1 MTGKSQTYI
10 MKSKNIFQEVI
21 HTLIL
26 LLAAFVWGMAFPF
39 QSIGARYL
47 SGWSFLAIRSWLSVI
62 VMLPAVLIIER
73 GKGHTKESRKTDI
86 TAGVCGGIFLCLA
99 SGLQQIGIA
108 YTTAAKSGFITA
120 LYVIFVPIFSLIMFR
135 KKQPWKLWISVVLC
149 VTGLYFL
156 CMKDGFAGL
165 SEGDIMTLICAM
177 LFAGQILTV
186 SHFVKRVGAVKLT
199 FVQFVV
205 EAIMATVLMLIS
217 EQPTLTGI
225 YRAMPALLYAGIMSS
240 AVGYSLQAIGQ
251 KGLNPAVASL
261 AMCME
266 SVFSVIGGI
275 FILHEIPSAR
285 EAFGC
290 VLMFAA
296 IVLAELPMPVR
307 KKGEY
312 K

>member
-1 MTGKSQTYI
+1 
-10 MKSKNIFQEVI
+10 MKSNRLFQEFI
-21 HTLIL
+21 HTLLL

-73 GKGHTKESRKTDI
+73 GKKPMRESRKTDI
-86 TAGVCGGIFLCLA
+86 TAGICGGFFLCMA

-120 LYVIFVPIFSLIMFR
+120 LYVIFVPIFSLIMFH
-135 KKQPWKLWISVVLC
+135 KKQPFKLWISIALC

-165 SEGDIMTLICAM
+165 SQGDVLTFICAM

-199 FVQFVV
+199 FLQFVV
-205 EAIMATVLMLIS
+205 EAILATILMLIF
-217 EQPTLTGI
+217 EHPTMTGI
-225 YRAMPALLYAGIMSS
+225 YRAMPAILYAGIMSS

-251 KGLNPAVASL
+251 KGLNPAVATL

-275 FILHEIPSAR
+275 FILYEVPSAR

-290 VLMFAA
+290 VLMFAS
-296 IVLAELPMPVR
+296 IVLAELPIPE
-307 KKGEY
+307 KKRELRL
-312 K
+312 

>member
-1 MTGKSQTYI
+1 
-10 MKSKNIFQEVI
+10 MKSNRLFQEFI
-21 HTLIL
+21 HTLLL

-73 GKGHTKESRKTDI
+73 GKKPMRESRKTDI
-86 TAGVCGGIFLCLA
+86 TAGICGGFFLCMA

-120 LYVIFVPIFSLIMFR
+120 LYVIFVPIFSLIMFHN
-135 KKQPWKLWISVVLC
+135 KQPFKLWISIVLC

-165 SEGDIMTLICAM
+165 AQGDVLTFICAM

-199 FVQFVV
+199 FLQFVV
-205 EAIMATVLMLIS
+205 EAILATILMLIF
-217 EQPTLTGI
+217 EHPTMTGI
-225 YRAMPALLYAGIMSS
+225 YRAMPAILYAGIMSS

-251 KGLNPAVASL
+251 KGLNPAVATL

-275 FILHEIPSAR
+275 FILYEVPSAR

-290 VLMFAA
+290 VLMFAS
-296 IVLAELPMPVR
+296 IVLAELPIPER
-307 KKGEY
+307 KRELRL
-312 K
+312 

>member
-1 MTGKSQTYI
+1 MI
-10 MKSKNIFQEVI
+10 MKSKRLFQEFI
-21 HTLIL
+21 HTLLL

-73 GKGHTKESRKTDI
+73 GKKPMRESRKTDI
-86 TAGVCGGIFLCLA
+86 TAGICGGFFLSMA

-120 LYVIFVPIFSLIMFR
+120 LYVIFVPIFSLIMFH
-135 KKQPWKLWISVVLC
+135 KKQPFKLWISIVLC

-165 SEGDIMTLICAM
+165 SKGDVLTFICAM

-199 FVQFVV
+199 FLQFVV
-205 EAIMATVLMLIS
+205 EAILATILMLIF
-217 EQPTLTGI
+217 EHPTMTGI
-225 YRAMPALLYAGIMSS
+225 YRAMPAILYAGIMSS

-251 KGLNPAVASL
+251 KGLNPAVATL

-275 FILHEIPSAR
+275 FILYEVPSAR

-290 VLMFAA
+290 VLMFAS
-296 IVLAELPMPVR
+296 IVLAELPIPER
-307 KKGEY
+307 KRELRL
-312 K
+312 